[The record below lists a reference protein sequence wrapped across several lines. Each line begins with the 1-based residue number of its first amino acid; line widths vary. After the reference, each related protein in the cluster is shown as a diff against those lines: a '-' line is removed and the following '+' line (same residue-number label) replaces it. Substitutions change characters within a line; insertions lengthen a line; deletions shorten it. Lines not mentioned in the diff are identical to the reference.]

1 MSIERPQ
8 RVGAPAALG
17 DRCTAPGIPSAR
29 ADGGS
34 SGSVEAPGPETWSG
48 SVEAPGPETWD
59 ADTFHRVLRRAT
71 AADAPR
77 GMAARVAAEA
87 VRRLGDGQPHVPDLR
102 LLLLE
107 APATDVWAR
116 ARRAALGAVASA
128 PALAPRVISLHAQLL
143 RLPSATVREGHEPGS
158 GPAFV
163 AQAAFPSDGPEVAGS
178 VQRAHT
184 RKGARQQAMAS
195 LVAALAGLE
204 DPFAAH
210 AGTWPRPTGTVPPRA
225 PASRPGPALHG
236 VHGPVPVLAEYAQAG
251 HITRPEFHV
260 TAHSPGRFTA
270 TVTTTHRGRR
280 LTGTGTGPGHEA
292 ARAGAAD
299 DLLKVLRHALADTR
313 SNATAAQVPGGA
325 PLSPV
330 PAGPPAPTASASARE
345 LPQAL
350 AASAPGLFGAR
361 AALDRLLAAGAAL
374 TLLPSP
380 HPAHTIWMAFRPDGT
395 PLAEAET
402 PTAPLRAVTRE
413 LVLAGPGGIMPRRAT
428 VTGIAV
434 PLGLALPALLAS
446 RDGEHPSV
454 TGWRHAVRLGLE
466 CVARRRVHPALTADG
481 QDCWR
486 VGPVTDALRRAAAD
500 VAVRL
505 APEGHCLLAGTTP
518 ARVPAPEAAVRD
530 LLDAVADSMLRTPGA
545 SVLLGPGPYCG
556 PPEQHVG
563 ALQELWKWA
572 DAIEDTVD
580 PRPVPGLVLRVKQP
594 DATGDAPAVPV
605 TLHLDAPDG
614 QETVSAIGV
623 WDGHTPRPDLTPAL
637 LPGVRRALRRAARV
651 FPPLAGLAVQE
662 RPGGTTLSAN
672 DLVRL
677 HLHAAG
683 PLADLGVAVHW
694 PAFLVKSLTST
705 AVVGGHDEGAPTA
718 GGGGCLTL
726 ERLVDCRW
734 HIDLDG
740 EPLSDEEMTALAEAV
755 RPLIRLRGRWLLVD
769 PDTARRARDRDLAPL
784 PSLDALAAALSGA
797 LAVDGEMLRVRPAG
811 TLAALV
817 EKLRRA
823 PSAPCP
829 VPPPATLKATLRHYQ
844 QRALTWLAHTTGMGF
859 GALLADDM
867 GLGKTLT
874 TIALHLHRAETVPD
888 AGPTLVVCP
897 ASLMTNWQ
905 REIDRFA
912 PGTTVVRY
920 HGTGRALD
928 AGALDHR
935 CVVITTYGTL
945 RRDTRALAALRWGLV
960 VADEAQ
966 HAKSPASATAAALR
980 ELPARA
986 RLAVTGTP
994 VENNLTELW
1003 AVLDWTNPGLFGSHT
1018 AFRARYAAVEKDAR
1032 SPAAGRLARLIGPF
1046 MMRRHKSD
1054 PGIAPELPGKVHHT
1068 RVVSLTDEQIGLYE
1082 ATVRDTMAAIAHS
1095 TGIARRGLVLGL
1107 LQALR
1112 QICDAPALYLK
1123 ESLDDAADGPAD
1135 SIRRS
1140 GKLAALDELLSTLS
1154 GRGEAALIFTGYV
1167 RMGRILEHHLRAR
1180 GHRSVYFLHGQ
1191 TPPARRQDLVD
1202 RFQHDPDPAPLF
1214 VLSVKAAGTGLNLT
1228 RAEHVVHYDRPW
1240 NPAVEDQAT
1249 DRAYRIGQRR
1259 TVQVHHLIT
1268 EGTVEDHIGELL
1280 ARKRALTEAVLTS
1293 GESALADLDDTE
1305 LAALVT
1311 LQGTR

>member
-1 MSIERPQ
+1 M
-8 RVGAPAALG
+8 L
-17 DRCTAPGIPSAR
+17 
-29 ADGGS
+29 S
-34 SGSVEAPGPETWSG
+34 ST
-48 SVEAPGPETWD
+48 
-59 ADTFHRVLRRAT
+59 
-71 AADAPR
+71 
-77 GMAARVAAEA
+77 
-87 VRRLGDGQPHVPDLR
+87 
-102 LLLLE
+102 
-107 APATDVWAR
+107 
-116 ARRAALGAVASA
+116 
-128 PALAPRVISLHAQLL
+128 
-143 RLPSATVREGHEPGS
+143 
-158 GPAFV
+158 
-163 AQAAFPSDGPEVAGS
+163 
-178 VQRAHT
+178 
-184 RKGARQQAMAS
+184 
-195 LVAALAGLE
+195 
-204 DPFAAH
+204 
-210 AGTWPRPTGTVPPRA
+210 
-225 PASRPGPALHG
+225 
-236 VHGPVPVLAEYAQAG
+236 
-251 HITRPEFHV
+251 
-260 TAHSPGRFTA
+260 
-270 TVTTTHRGRR
+270 
-280 LTGTGTGPGHEA
+280 
-292 ARAGAAD
+292 
-299 DLLKVLRHALADTR
+299 
-313 SNATAAQVPGGA
+313 
-325 PLSPV
+325 
-330 PAGPPAPTASASARE
+330 
-345 LPQAL
+345 
-350 AASAPGLFGAR
+350 
-361 AALDRLLAAGAAL
+361 
-374 TLLPSP
+374 
-380 HPAHTIWMAFRPDGT
+380 HPAHTAWMAFRSDGS
-395 PLAEAET
+395 PLAGTEA
-402 PTAPLRAVTRE
+402 PAAPLRAVTRE

-454 TGWRHAVRLGLE
+454 TGWRHALRLGLE

-486 VGPVTDALRRAAAD
+486 VGPVTDVLRRAAAD

-518 ARVPAPEAAVRD
+518 ARVPAPEAAVWA

-545 SVLLGPGPYCG
+545 SVLLGAGPYCG
-556 PPEQHVG
+556 PPEQQAG
-563 ALQELWKWA
+563 PLPELWKWA

-594 DATGDAPAVPV
+594 DATGEAPAVPV
-605 TLHLDAPDG
+605 TLHLGAPDG

-623 WDGHTPRPDLTPAL
+623 WDGHAPHPDLTPAL
-637 LPGVRRALRRAARV
+637 LPGVRRVLRRAARV

-662 RPGGTTLSAN
+662 RPNGTTLSAH

-683 PLADLGVAVHW
+683 PLSGLGVTVQW
-694 PAFLVKSLTST
+694 PAFLVGTLTST
-705 AVVGGHDEGAPTA
+705 AVVGGHDESAPTA
-718 GGGGCLTL
+718 GSGGCLAL

-740 EPLSDEEMTALAEAV
+740 EPLTDEEMTALAEAV

-769 PDTARRARDRDLAPL
+769 PDTARRARERALAPL

-823 PSAPCP
+823 PSDPRP
-829 VPPPATLKATLRHYQ
+829 VPPPSGLKATLRHYQ

-874 TIALHLHRAETVPD
+874 TIALYLHRAETVPD

-928 AGALDHR
+928 AEALDHR
-935 CVVITTYGTL
+935 CVVVTTYGTL

-966 HAKSPASATAAALR
+966 HAKSPASATAVALR

-1003 AVLDWTNPGLFGSHT
+1003 AVLDWTNPGLFGSRA
-1018 AFRARYAAVEKDAR
+1018 AFRARYATVEKDVG
-1032 SPAAGRLARLIGPF
+1032 SPAAAQLARLIGPF

-1082 ATVRDTMAAIAHS
+1082 ATVRDTMDAIARS

-1123 ESLDDAADGPAD
+1123 QPLDDGADGPAG
-1135 SIRRS
+1135 SVRRS
-1140 GKLAALDELLSTLS
+1140 GKLAALDELLSTLA

-1167 RMGRILEHHLRAR
+1167 GMGRILERHLRAR

-1191 TPPARRQDLVD
+1191 TPPDRRQDLVD

-1268 EGTVEDHIGELL
+1268 EGTVEDHIAELL